1 MTKELFHPFCLPF
14 YSKVILIFVSNVLQ
28 MIESRNA
35 EGNYDTNI
43 KLKGEVGHLSDIC
56 IFCHFNLLRYVPFS
70 CALLHCI
77 ALRHLP
83 SVLLRNVLNGLLLF
97 CIVLYGTVL
106 YCNILHCNALHLIVL
121 QCIALHCMVL
131 YCTVLHPVELYFI
144 VWYCIKLYCIAL
156 NCLPLYCIL
165 LH

>member
-83 SVLLRNVLNGLLLF
+83 SVLLRNVLNFLHCIERSF
-97 CIVLYGTVL
+97 IVLY
-106 YCNILHCNALHLIVL
+106 C
-121 QCIALHCMVL
+121 
-131 YCTVLHPVELYFI
+131 I
-144 VWYCIKLYCIAL
+144 VWYCIVLQYIAL
-156 NCLPLYCIL
+156 
-165 LH
+165 